1 MRAVSLEAAQKALSP
16 RIMCMPSLSVPLS
29 PCPSGVLAAAI
40 SNCLCE
46 LAPSWTPSCLSGL
59 LPGCLPSFV
68 TAPRGSLS
76 SLSRTP
82 RLLIKLPSD
91 SEPDLFWVLHT
102 RFFFF

>member
-46 LAPSWTPSCLSGL
+46 LAPSWTPSCLGAASRVFTQL
-59 LPGCLPSFV
+59 RYCPTRKSQQ
-68 TAPRGSLS
+68 
-76 SLSRTP
+76 LSRTP

-91 SEPDLFWVLHT
+91 SEPDLFWVLDT